1 MKSLV
6 TGATGLVGSSLV
18 RELLKNNTE
27 VKALVRE
34 KSDTR
39 TIDGLDIERV
49 KGDIRD
55 GEAMKVALKGCN
67 IFYQNAGLY
76 VENAPKKEY
85 FDINVEGTKTALN
98 AALQQGIE
106 KVVYTSSVAAV
117 GYAGQRGKLADEK
130 TRFNWGNSG
139 SPYYISK
146 YQGEQAA
153 LEFCKKGLP
162 LVVVNPTMIFGD
174 LDIKPTP
181 SGQVI
186 LDFLNGKLPGY
197 FGGGIN
203 IVDADDV
210 ARGIILAVQKG
221 RIGERYILGGTN
233 LSYKELFD
241 MVAEIAGIKPI
252 TQKFS
257 RNTLITMARLMKFI
271 SFFTRKPPAMDL
283 VQMRILAD
291 QDIYYDCSKAIK
303 ELGYQTTPIKTT
315 LTKAINWFQKNGYVT
330 AKPKSLHE

>member
-6 TGATGLVGSSLV
+6 TGATGLLGSSLV
-18 RELLKNNTE
+18 RELLKNNSE
-27 VKALVRE
+27 VKVLVCE

-39 TIDGLDIERV
+39 TIDGLDVERV

-55 GEAMKVALKGCN
+55 GEAMKAALKSCN

-98 AALQQGIE
+98 AALQQGVE

-117 GYAGQRGKLADEK
+117 GYAGQPGKMADEK
-130 TRFNWGNSG
+130 PQFNWGNSG

-153 LEFCKKGLP
+153 LVFRKKGLP
-162 LVVVNPTMIFGD
+162 LVVVNPTFIIGD
-174 LDIKPTP
+174 RDVKPTP
-181 SGQVI
+181 SGHVI
-186 LDFLNGKLPGY
+186 LDFLNGKMPGY

-203 IVDADDV
+203 MVDADDV
-210 ARGIILAVQKG
+210 ARGMILAAQKG

-233 LSYKELFD
+233 LNYKEFFD
-241 MVAEIAGIKPI
+241 MVAEIAGTKPI
-252 TQKFS
+252 TKKFS
-257 RNTLITMARLMKFI
+257 RNTIMAMARLMKLI
-271 SFFTRKPPAMDL
+271 SFFTRKPPGMDL
-283 VQMRILAD
+283 VDMRILVD
-291 QDIYYDCSKAIK
+291 QDLFYDCSKAIK
-303 ELGYQTTPIKTT
+303 ELGMPHTPIRTT
-315 LTKAINWFQKNGYVT
+315 IEKAVNWFRKNGYVKVN
-330 AKPKSLHE
+330 AKE